1 MFDQIEPRTLNS
13 VQLTDAAI
21 KPNCTANI
29 TALLLPA
36 IEPIIDLS
44 PTRKKLSDET
54 KQQKKNKNDKLCLS
68 LHVLSRVW
76 SRRTVSLCPARPGK
90 IKKASYFLAHLHS
103 VLL

>member
-29 TALLLPA
+29 TALLLLA

-54 KQQKKNKNDKLCLS
+54 KQQKKRTKTTNYVYLCMSYPECGLA
-68 LHVLSRVW
+68 
-76 SRRTVSLCPARPGK
+76 RRSLCVRRD
-90 IKKASYFLAHLHS
+90 LER
-103 VLL
+103 

>member
-29 TALLLPA
+29 TALLLLA

-54 KQQKKNKNDKLCLS
+54 KQQKKEQKRQIMSIFACLIPSVVSSDGLFVSGKTWKDKNGKLFSCS
-68 LHVLSRVW
+68 S
-76 SRRTVSLCPARPGK
+76 S
-90 IKKASYFLAHLHS
+90 
-103 VLL
+103 

>member
-54 KQQKKNKNDKLCLS
+54 KQQKKNKNDKLCLIFACLIPS
-68 LHVLSRVW
+68 V
-76 SRRTVSLCPARPGK
+76 VSSDGLFVSGK
-90 IKKASYFLAHLHS
+90 TWKDKKSKLFS
-103 VLL
+103 CSSS